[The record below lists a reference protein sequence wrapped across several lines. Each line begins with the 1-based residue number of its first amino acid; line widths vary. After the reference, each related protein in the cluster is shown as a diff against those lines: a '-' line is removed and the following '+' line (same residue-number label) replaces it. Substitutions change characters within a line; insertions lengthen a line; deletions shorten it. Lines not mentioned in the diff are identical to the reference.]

1 MRALSLLLVLF
12 SVAEAVSAGQR
23 RKIVQSFNVRRT
35 KSSDST
41 PLQVGNGNF
50 AFGADVTG
58 LQTFKPYAIMS
69 TWGWH
74 NFSLPTTPGQTS
86 VDDYTGL
93 EMWTHGRLV
102 PYEVPNPAQNDISN
116 WLRENPH
123 RLNLARVGL
132 DFNKKD
138 VTEDD
143 LRHKSQELDMWTGR
157 LSSSFVYDGSPV
169 RVETWADPDSDTI
182 AINVDSK
189 LLIRGLGLF
198 FDFPYPD
205 NKKFN
210 APFVGHFN
218 LSSKHSTTL
227 DKLSPNSA
235 RITHTLDATTY
246 YTHISWTGHGNI
258 SGPTIGTHRYTFT
271 SPQTHNIQL
280 TITFSPTPTP
290 LQTTYPLITTTSR
303 RWWHTFWT
311 HGAFIDL
318 TSIRDP
324 RAHQLQKRI
333 IRSQYLTA
341 INSASSSPPQES
353 GLVNNGWHGKFHL
366 EMALWHTLPFARW
379 NHPDLLRRSQPA
391 TYERLLPAA
400 VERARVQG
408 YGGGDGGGARWG
420 KMTDPQTGRSAPGD
434 INALLI
440 WQQPHPLYFAEVEW
454 RASGGRGGAAK
465 VEVLERWDR
474 VVTATADFMAA
485 YAWWNAS
492 TGVFDLGPPMYP
504 VSENTDPNV
513 TRNAAFELAYWRFG
527 LDVAVR
533 WKERMGRPVPREWV
547 TVRDGL
553 APLPIVDGTYAV
565 YEGIEG
571 MWTSNETT
579 NDHPAMAGIY
589 GLLPPP
595 TSGKPLDM
603 DALKKTAR
611 KIKELWALD
620 FLYGWDFSML
630 AMNSLR
636 LGDPEQ
642 AVEYLLHPIFDFDDA
657 GYPVGGSRVPTP
669 YFPNSASLLVATAMM
684 AGGWDGN
691 EGKTGHWPKSWEK
704 YVRVEGFLPA
714 L

>member
-1 MRALSLLLVLF
+1 
-12 SVAEAVSAGQR
+12 
-23 RKIVQSFNVRRT
+23 
-35 KSSDST
+35 
-41 PLQVGNGNF
+41 
-50 AFGADVTG
+50 
-58 LQTFKPYAIMS
+58 
-69 TWGWH
+69 
-74 NFSLPTTPGQTS
+74 
-86 VDDYTGL
+86 
-93 EMWTHGRLV
+93 
-102 PYEVPNPAQNDISN
+102 
-116 WLRENPH
+116 
-123 RLNLARVGL
+123 
-132 DFNKKD
+132 
-138 VTEDD
+138 
-143 LRHKSQELDMWTGR
+143 MWTGR
-157 LSSSFVYDGSPV
+157 LSSSFVYDGTPV
-169 RVETWADPDSDTI
+169 RVETWADPNSDTV
-182 AINVDSK
+182 AVNVDSK
-189 LLIRGLGLF
+189 LLRRGLGLF

-205 NKKFN
+205 NEKFN
-210 APFVGHFN
+210 APLVGHFN

-227 DKLSPNSA
+227 EKLSPNSA
-235 RITHTLDATTY
+235 NIKHTLDETTY
-246 YTHISWTGHGNI
+246 YTHISWTGRGNI
-258 SGPTIGTHRYTFT
+258 HSPSNGTHRYTFA
-271 SPQTHNIQL
+271 SPQTNSVQL
-280 TITFSPTPTP
+280 IITFSPTPRHP
-290 LQTTYPLITTTSR
+290 QPTTYHLITARSR
-303 RWWHTFWT
+303 SWWQTFWAR
-311 HGAFIDL
+311 GAFIDL
-318 TSIRDP
+318 TSIPDP
-324 RAHQLQKRI
+324 RAQALQQRI
-333 IRSQYLTA
+333 ILSQYLTTV
-341 INSASSSPPQES
+341 NSASSSPPQES

-366 EMALWHTLPFARW
+366 EMTLWHTLPFARW
-379 NHPDLLRRSQPA
+379 GHLDLLQRSQPA
-391 TYERLLPAA
+391 TYQQLLPAA
-400 VERARVQG
+400 VARARRQG
-408 YGGGDGGGARWG
+408 YAAGARWG

-454 RASGGRGGAAK
+454 RAAASGGGKGRAE
-465 VEVLERWDR
+465 EVLERWDG

-533 WKERMGRPVPREWV
+533 WKERMGQVVPREWV

-553 APLPIVDGTYAV
+553 APLPMVDGTYVV

-603 DALKKTAR
+603 DALKKTAG

-620 FLYGWDFSML
+620 FSYGWDFSML

-642 AVEYLLHPIFDFDDA
+642 AVEYLLHPIFEFDDA

-704 YVRVEGFLPA
+704 HVRVEGFLPA